1 MKSKKYSDFRG
12 EIHTCAEFVVVFP
25 ATKKYSDFRAEIR
38 TGDLIFTASDS
49 IFSRIIRFFTRSAVS
64 HVGVFFWDGDRLF
77 VAESVEGA
85 GVRIIHASMLFR
97 SGSRVFWGR
106 PRRERCS
113 HEEYMGIHLRIGSL
127 YSYFPLGTDYDM
139 RGALGFLWS
148 KGKNALPYC
157 AEYAEYVLGI
167 SSPARRRNSTPDDLA
182 ALCGEDFF
190 ELKK

>member
-1 MKSKKYSDFRG
+1 MKSKNYADFR
-12 EIHTCAEFVVVFP
+12 
-25 ATKKYSDFRAEIR
+25 SEIR

-64 HVGVFFWDGDRLF
+64 HVGVFFWDDDRLF

-85 GVRIIHASMLFR
+85 GVRIIHASLLFR
-97 SGSRVFWGR
+97 EGTRVFWGR
-106 PRRERCS
+106 PRKERYT
-113 HEEYMGIHLRIGSL
+113 HEEYMRIHSRIGSPH
-127 YSYFPLGTDYDM
+127 SYYPLGTDYDM

-167 SSPARRRNSTPDDLA
+167 FSPARKRNSTPDDLA
-182 ALCGEDFF
+182 ALCGDDFF
-190 ELKK
+190 ELQK